1 MLKEHKCSCQI
12 AKNACSIWKAVLKK
26 DRVKLV
32 SVWKVTVD
40 LKLKKKDKSI
50 RNKERISLGFFQS
63 S

>member
-12 AKNACSIWKAVLKK
+12 AKNVCSIWMAVLKK

-40 LKLKKKDKSI
+40 LKLKK
-50 RNKERISLGFFQS
+50 RQEYLE
-63 S
+63 